1 VTDATAAAEKQEA
14 FDMIRKTMEDI
25 MVRHNTAFLNSFRQL
40 MAGVCGPG
48 MDKVLSRTTPQGP
61 NGETGESS
69 AAVNGQ
75 PPQDAS
81 AQPPQQSM
89 GSQQI
94 Q

>member
-1 VTDATAAAEKQEA
+1 
-14 FDMIRKTMEDI
+14 
-25 MVRHNTAFLNSFRQL
+25 
-40 MAGVCGPG
+40 

-61 NGETGESS
+61 NGEMGESS